1 MLRTIFYCLCCMIWT
16 SGANAQTIPVPVLPT
31 ESSSN
36 VTLQSMMTCSCP
48 RHNGSALSTDPMQQ
62 LQTGRK
68 LGVAG
73 VRVLDELPQ
82 GAVVVAELML
92 ESPASADS
100 SDNYGYKRFYAL
112 LQLKAQAAIH
122 GANAI
127 SDFKQLLNEEK
138 NKIIFSAK
146 AVKVEP

>member
-16 SGANAQTIPVPVLPT
+16 SGANAQTIPVPILPA
-31 ESSSN
+31 EGSSN
-36 VTLQSMMTCSCP
+36 MTLQSMMTCSCP
-48 RHNGSALSTDPMQQ
+48 RHNGSALRTDPMQQ

>member
-1 MLRTIFYCLCCMIWT
+1 
-16 SGANAQTIPVPVLPT
+16 
-31 ESSSN
+31 
-36 VTLQSMMTCSCP
+36 
-48 RHNGSALSTDPMQQ
+48 
-62 LQTGRK
+62 
-68 LGVAG
+68 
-73 VRVLDELPQ
+73 
-82 GAVVVAELML
+82 ML